1 MDKNSEKKTLLQKF
15 KNLKGKEIIIA
26 LIAVALMLVIY
37 FSSTTTTK
45 QSNSVLGSDYCS
57 ELQTKIEKTVI
68 NMSGDKNAIVVIN
81 WNGSVEN
88 EIAKSESTS
97 QNSSSSSPVI
107 ISGQNGSTPVILHKK
122 YPEVIGV
129 VVVIK
134 NCSDVKLRVDV
145 IQMVSTLLGILPEKV
160 AVFSSK

>member
-1 MDKNSEKKTLLQKF
+1 
-15 KNLKGKEIIIA
+15 
-26 LIAVALMLVIY
+26 
-37 FSSTTTTK
+37 
-45 QSNSVLGSDYCS
+45 
-57 ELQTKIEKTVI
+57 
-68 NMSGDKNAIVVIN
+68 
-81 WNGSVEN
+81 
-88 EIAKSESTS
+88 
-97 QNSSSSSPVI
+97 
-107 ISGQNGSTPVILHKK
+107 VILHKK